1 MIFKSVEMKESPRKR
16 VEKKKD
22 VKEREERENDPG
34 LSPWGLQCSEV

>member
-22 VKEREERENDPG
+22 VKEREIQIN
-34 LSPWGLQCSEV
+34 SW

>member
-16 VEKKKD
+16 VKKKD

-34 LSPWGLQCSEV
+34 LSPWALQCSEV